1 MKAKEQLGAGQVTAG
16 GLELTGSG
24 SGRAVESLRE
34 EVGFC
39 GIVFLF
45 AEEEAE
51 EEEEEE
57 EVVGAGHSLELSG
70 MIVGL
75 KIWLLMARRVSF
87 VWRK

>member
-1 MKAKEQLGAGQVTAG
+1 MTAG

-51 EEEEEE
+51 EEEEE
-57 EVVGAGHSLELSG
+57 VVGAGHSLELSG